1 MIFTDFKTSY
11 PTWKT
16 DVCPTLG
23 DAGVHP
29 LDVVVAAGLFQA
41 RALAV
46 VVFVEGLLRT
56 ISTGA
61 TAAQQLQNFVD
72 VFDMLDVF
80 QFQATILVLQLLPNV
95 LDLLDDE
102 GICLQ
107 DVEGGW
113 RQGQRTVGLSWT
125 WNAVDTLL

>member
-1 MIFTDFKTSY
+1 M
-11 PTWKT
+11 
-16 DVCPTLG
+16 
-23 DAGVHP
+23 
-29 LDVVVAAGLFQA
+29 VAAGLFQA

-80 QFQATILVLQLLPNV
+80 QFQAAILVLQLLPDV

-113 RQGQRTVGLSWT
+113 RQGQRAVGLSWT
-125 WNAVDTLL
+125 